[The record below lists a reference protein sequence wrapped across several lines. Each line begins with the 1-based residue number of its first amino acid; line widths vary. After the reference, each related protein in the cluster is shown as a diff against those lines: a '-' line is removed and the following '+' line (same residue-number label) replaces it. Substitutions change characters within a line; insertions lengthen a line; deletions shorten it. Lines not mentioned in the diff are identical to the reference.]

1 MDDGSGPQVGIG
13 YIPDNGLLGPSL

>member
-13 YIPDNGLLGPSL
+13 NIPDNGLLGPSL

>member
-13 YIPDNGLLGPSL
+13 NISDNGLLGPSL